1 MNRNKAEPTTRA
13 PIWNMNTCL
22 FTYSYP
28 KNGRNVLLSHFHCMI
43 GRKSLDLNWDDQ
55 KSEDVVDNDP
65 NVVKSMKALQAYV
78 LCLSK

>member
-1 MNRNKAEPTTRA
+1 
-13 PIWNMNTCL
+13 
-22 FTYSYP
+22 
-28 KNGRNVLLSHFHCMI
+28 MI